1 MKLSFLFATLSSFA
15 LLSSN
20 SQGQAVFSEEDC
32 AVLKET
38 GFQTEFEYMVNR
50 AEGCMIGMN
59 CDFFLPHWKE
69 SPIIKVF
76 SSKSS
81 GKSHNLLIES
91 LTDSMQK
98 ISSLTG
104 LKLRFSQGE
113 DPTMSIFVLDQDMI
127 EMLERS
133 DLPDTFKNDL
143 RRVDFRIY
151 EKGSCS
157 GLFFSNS
164 EDNSIA
170 TVLSGAFIFVNSK
183 LPETE
188 MASCLREELMNTM
201 GLIGDPIGQ
210 ASLFDNGN
218 YIDDNG
224 IKDYSRE
231 TELMLYA
238 LYQIAHGKY
247 ENINAFVA
255 GSCVK

>member
-1 MKLSFLFATLSSFA
+1 
-15 LLSSN
+15 
-20 SQGQAVFSEEDC
+20 
-32 AVLKET
+32 
-38 GFQTEFEYMVNR
+38 MVNR

-247 ENINAFVA
+247 DDIEDFVVR
-255 GSCVK
+255 SCKR